1 LWFEVRTYAQREVIQ
16 TAVLQ
21 RLGTCFAVEPPT
33 TENAMKHEALYLEIQ
48 RACDLLATHDGKIE
62 DQHRAVVDELIDKCE
77 IAAMNDEAELGM
89 WERRELGL
97 ARAALASGWLRLA
110 LTAAHKAVQVS
121 ELPSDQYD
129 YGWNYSQ
136 ALVEKNSF

>member
-1 LWFEVRTYAQREVIQ
+1 MEHQAIYEAIQ
-16 TAVLQ
+16 
-21 RLGTCFAVEPPT
+21 
-33 TENAMKHEALYLEIQ
+33 NASDAIARRY
-48 RACDLLATHDGKIE
+48 GKIE
-62 DQHRAVVDELIDKCE
+62 DEDRALVAKLIDQCE
-77 IAAMNDEAELGM
+77 IAAMNKEADLGP

-110 LTAAHKAVQVS
+110 LTAAHKALQVS

-136 ALVEKNSF
+136 HQIEKNAY